1 MLTKYDKAAAAAIAS
16 AMTGVIAALTTL
28 DAEVVAALGVILNS
42 LAVFLVPN
50 ME

>member
-1 MLTKYDKAAAAAIAS
+1 MFTKYDKAAAAAIAS
-16 AMTGVIAALTTL
+16 AVTAVVGAMTTF

-50 ME
+50 VE